1 MEKTTFYQ
9 QIKDFFV
16 RNFDLRQE
24 KEDIKM
30 LLQHLIYLMEWQTPL
45 KQ

>member
-24 KEDIKM
+24 KEDEQETIESIRRGVDFKG
-30 LLQHLIYLMEWQTPL
+30 TN
-45 KQ
+45 